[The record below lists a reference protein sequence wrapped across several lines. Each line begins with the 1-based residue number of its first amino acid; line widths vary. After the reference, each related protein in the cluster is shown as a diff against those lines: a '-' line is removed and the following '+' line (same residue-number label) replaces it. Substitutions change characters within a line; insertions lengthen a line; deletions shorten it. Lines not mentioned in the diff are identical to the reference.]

1 MGGVL
6 PTRSDHRIQPWP
18 LPPQDSG
25 PAKASAV
32 VGRGSVL
39 RRNGSRANV
48 NDTAV
53 RLQRSNVN
61 EFRLQEEKLSMV
73 VNKTTLDF
81 SDEELAKMVFVEG
94 LDGKAR
100 EHRQLLHDNFSQV
113 AVRIITNSNL
123 NRNENFAALNNSLF
137 SPMGYGGATL
147 SGPQVTAFMQMIL
160 EHWNST
166 EASVMKT
173 MVEIKLRPQMDYL
186 LIDFENS
193 LPKDYQDR
201 RVDRQNWRRGTRGLQ
216 LKGKQSLNVSRR
228 KPASYRGSWQKL
240 RLQ

>member
-1 MGGVL
+1 
-6 PTRSDHRIQPWP
+6 
-18 LPPQDSG
+18 
-25 PAKASAV
+25 
-32 VGRGSVL
+32 
-39 RRNGSRANV
+39 
-48 NDTAV
+48 
-53 RLQRSNVN
+53 
-61 EFRLQEEKLSMV
+61 MV